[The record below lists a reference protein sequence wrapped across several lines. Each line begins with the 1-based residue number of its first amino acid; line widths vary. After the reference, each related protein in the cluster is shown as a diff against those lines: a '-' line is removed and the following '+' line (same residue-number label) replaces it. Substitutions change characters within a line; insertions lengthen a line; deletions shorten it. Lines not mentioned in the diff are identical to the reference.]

1 VHDLSVLGDLVPKN
15 RLIRWLIP
23 QSSRP
28 QAQRM
33 RSTQDAIT
41 RQWVR
46 QRARGTE
53 ELCPLVRRVTLD
65 VLRA

>member
-15 RLIRWLIP
+15 RLIRRLIL
-23 QSSRP
+23 QSSDP

-41 RQWVR
+41 RQWVQ
-46 QRARGTE
+46 QRAKGTE
-53 ELCPLVRRVTLD
+53 ESSPLVRRVTLD